1 MGTAHMERSMHVY
14 TLTEFNSRAE
24 YDEPAVIG
32 YYASKRKAEAKAVEL
47 SAKQAKEEE
56 KDWITKPCEC
66 GDRNCD
72 YRYHFFDEW
81 RVDKFDLAELSMRQ
95 LMKIELADAD
105 QD

>member
-1 MGTAHMERSMHVY
+1 MGTAHMEKSVHVY
-14 TLTEFNSRAE
+14 TLTESNTRA
-24 YDEPAVIG
+24 YQGDPDVVG

-56 KDWITKPCEC
+56 QDWITNSCEC

-72 YRYHFFDEW
+72 RRDLFFNQWSVE
-81 RVDKFDLAELSMRQ
+81 RVDLAELSMRT
-95 LMKIELADAD
+95 LMAIELADVD

>member
-1 MGTAHMERSMHVY
+1 MHVY
-14 TLTEFNSRAE
+14 TLTVFNSGA
-24 YDEPAVIG
+24 YCDEPAVIG
-32 YYASKRKAEAKAVEL
+32 YYASKRKADAKAVEL
-47 SAKQAKEEE
+47 ACKQAREEE
-56 KDWITKPCEC
+56 EDWIKNPCEC
-66 GDRNCD
+66 GDRKCD

>member
-1 MGTAHMERSMHVY
+1 MHVY

-56 KDWITKPCEC
+56 EDWITKPCEC

-95 LMKIELADAD
+95 LMKIELADTD

>member
-1 MGTAHMERSMHVY
+1 MHVY
-14 TLTEFNSRAE
+14 TLTEFNSRAY
-24 YDEPAVIG
+24 YDEPHVIG
-32 YYASKRKAEAKAVEL
+32 YYASKRKAEARAVEL

-56 KDWITKPCEC
+56 EDWVTSPCEC

-72 YRYHFFDEW
+72 YREHLFNEW